1 MKNKNVKDEKKEKK
15 IGLTTKIF
23 MLCFR
28 CCFGIVLCYLIPDS
42 KVKNDIIV
50 EGNPLCDRTGIHPS
64 DEDACCTACI
74 LFPCV
79 RKYGNRRYEEARN
92 SRCQDIGILPRN
104 NSSCCNSCF
113 ISW

>member
-23 MLCFR
+23 IALLLGAV
-28 CCFGIVLCYLIPDS
+28 FGIVLCYLIPDS

-50 EGNPLCDRTGIHPS
+50 EGILYVS
-64 DEDACCTACI
+64 DEDAGRTIGI
-74 LFPCV
+74 LLLGL

-92 SRCQDIGILPRN
+92 SRCQNIGILPRI

>member
-23 MLCFR
+23 IALLLGAV
-28 CCFGIVLCYLIPDS
+28 FGIVLCYLIPDS

-50 EGNPLCDRTGIHPS
+50 EGILYVIHPS

-79 RKYGNRRYEEARN
+79 RKYGNWRYEEARN
-92 SRCQDIGILPRN
+92 SRCQNIGILPRN